1 MVQILTLKFNIVKFI
16 IKFKDFSVVFTW
28 VSQNW
33 FLFFPENVQDVS
45 GRFDYQD
52 VLSGMIE
59 FLDIT
64 IKIHDFSL
72 SESIW
77 IDKDDW
83 VVIHGKNQIFSVFW
97 EGDILNISEF
107 YDKKEL

>member
-1 MVQILTLKFNIVKFI
+1 
-16 IKFKDFSVVFTW
+16 

-72 SESIW
+72 SESI
-77 IDKDDW
+77 
-83 VVIHGKNQIFSVFW
+83 
-97 EGDILNISEF
+97 
-107 YDKKEL
+107 